1 MKNSHCVIVVLM
13 LASTSL
19 ARAGSSDD
27 IANQLGQALGSEQGC
42 ALDYD
47 KNAIEHFISEHVDA
61 GDMDFTNSLGLDTW
75 TMEREIK
82 QMSQSSLAAHCTQI
96 RRVAKQNRFI
106 K

>member
-1 MKNSHCVIVVLM
+1 MKNSHCVIIVLT

-19 ARAGSSDD
+19 AHAGSSTD
-27 IANQLGQALGSEQGC
+27 IADQLGQVLGSEQGC
-42 ALDYD
+42 GLDYD

-61 GDMDFTNSLGLDTW
+61 GDMDFTNSLGLETRV
-75 TMEREIK
+75 MERQIK

-96 RRVAKQNRFI
+96 RRVAKQNGFI